1 MYYKLVHN
9 LHNPTWEL
17 RFSAPRVEEP
27 YNLEDMSVQDRR
39 VRHMAQKEGTLVVG
53 PRWEVK
59 RQLGSGNV
67 YLIHVTTKTSHHAY
81 CMMH

>member
-1 MYYKLVHN
+1 
-9 LHNPTWEL
+9 
-17 RFSAPRVEEP
+17 
-27 YNLEDMSVQDRR
+27 
-39 VRHMAQKEGTLVVG
+39 MAQKEGTLVVG